1 MHWRGFR
8 LSPPTIQW
16 SQHLEK
22 KIQKFPP
29 RRLISPNG
37 IASQHLF
44 ISTFTAP
51 FQQAFPFFCHRRCIG
66 RLLVKLLAIVD
77 PSLSP
82 IHCASGGFPPS
93 SPLHRM
99 SFTLS
104 LSTYRRCF
112 ILSYSMISTLRNFL
126 SYSDF
131 SFLLIFAGERAT
143 YLC

>member
-8 LSPPTIQW
+8 LSPPTIQR

-44 ISTFTAP
+44 ISAVTAP
-51 FQQAFPFFCHRRCIG
+51 FQQAFPFFYHRRSIE
-66 RLLVKLLAIVD
+66 RLLVNLLTVVA

-99 SFTLS
+99 SFRLS
-104 LSTYRRCF
+104 FSTYRRCF
-112 ILSYSMISTLRNFL
+112 ILISSMISTLRNSF

-143 YLC
+143 CLC